1 MWKNVKK
8 YFVSKGTQ
16 KDCDTFKEIQKIFA
30 VYPFERIT
38 KEPETFEL
46 AISEFIPDIHKL
58 YKAEIVKYMNSI
70 NSNNNE
76 YNAKNPDQPRPVDYG
91 LDLSKENL
99 VVILKTAINNE
110 ITRIKRLCSSHLLSS
125 NSLQKGGAVKPKPK
139 PKRKA
144 KGAVKAK
151 SAAKK
156 RVTKKK

>member
-8 YFVSKGTQ
+8 YFVSKGSQ

-30 VYPFERIT
+30 VYPFERIS

-58 YKAEIVKYMNSI
+58 YKAEIVKYMNS
-70 NSNNNE
+70 NSANNDE
-76 YNAKNPDQPRPVDYG
+76 YNARNPNQPRPVDYG

-110 ITRIKRLCSSHLLSS
+110 ITRIKRLCSSHMLSS
-125 NSLQKGGAVKPKPK
+125 NSLQKGGAVKPKPR
-139 PKRKA
+139 RKSV
-144 KGAVKAK
+144 VKAK
-151 SAAKK
+151 VAAKK